1 MVFVN
6 RHRRHGRA
14 VLNQRELIESA
25 QAIGFDVTI
34 LNPTAATSLG
44 DSFRL
49 LQASHAMMG
58 VHGAGLTHEIFLRP
72 GAVLVQV
79 VPIGTEGVAISCYEN
94 PGRAL
99 GLDYL
104 EYKIEARESTL
115 AEVYENSSLVI
126 RDPESVVNGNWT
138 NMRLYLKTQNVRLDL
153 VKFSEVLRKAYEK
166 AKRFMEMG
174 DRNYKR

>member
-1 MVFVN
+1 MKPRMVFIN

-14 VLNQRELIESA
+14 MLNQREVIKLA
-25 QAIGFDVTI
+25 QGIGFDVAI
-34 LNPTAATSLG
+34 LDPIAATSLG
-44 DSFRL
+44 DSFKL

-72 GAVLVQV
+72 GAVFVQV

-99 GLDYL
+99 GLDYF
-104 EYKIEARESTL
+104 EYKIDARESSL
-115 AEVYENSSLVI
+115 AEKYENSSLVI
-126 RDPESVVNGNWT
+126 RDPESFVNGNWT

-153 VKFSEVLRKAYEK
+153 IRFSEVLRKAYEK
-166 AKRFMEMG
+166 AKRFMESEG
-174 DRNYKR
+174 